1 MATVSARTRIAI
13 QNIMVAT
20 DFSACADSAL
30 KYAVGLANRYRSAL
44 YTVNV
49 LPHTPFVESTDV
61 DPEKTRRSAE
71 CRMADMAG
79 SELFKG
85 ITHSELIR
93 EGEVADVLSDLVR
106 QNHIDLIV
114 LGTEGRTGLR
124 KFLLGSVAEVVFRT
138 AECPVLTLGPHAS
151 RDLGGNV
158 RHIIFATDF
167 GPESVEGLPY
177 ALSLAE
183 EHRARLTLLHVAHEA
198 RFVGPEGAMPMMT
211 PYEEVASSEQK
222 LRELIRNE
230 PPLWQEPEYLVQFGE
245 PAETTLRIAAKD
257 VDLIVLGVKRSA
269 LLTKHLGSGVAY
281 RIVCEAPCPV
291 LSVGAQYCR

>member
-114 LGTEGRTGLR
+114 LGRTR
-124 KFLLGSVAEVVFRT
+124 
-138 AECPVLTLGPHAS
+138 S
-151 RDLGGNV
+151 R
-158 RHIIFATDF
+158 
-167 GPESVEGLPY
+167 
-177 ALSLAE
+177 
-183 EHRARLTLLHVAHEA
+183 
-198 RFVGPEGAMPMMT
+198 
-211 PYEEVASSEQK
+211 VASSMARLCRHDPGAVK
-222 LRELIRNE
+222 
-230 PPLWQEPEYLVQFGE
+230 
-245 PAETTLRIAAKD
+245 PAA
-257 VDLIVLGVKRSA
+257 VDK
-269 LLTKHLGSGVAY
+269 SG
-281 RIVCEAPCPV
+281 RAP
-291 LSVGAQYCR
+291 